1 MTTSLPEIITISQ
14 NKTRVLLFTSH
25 HSVPNLVHDILHF
38 NEKEFDYF
46 FKNKESNLE
55 NDFIILETNDAEV
68 ASEFKPNIVFISE
81 EYDFLNIEAILKN
94 IISGGI
100 LIYPQKLEQQI
111 EELTFFFRK
120 LPFSNIDFKKE
131 NNQII
136 LQTEIGSIPINSSD
150 ENLVKNL
157 AGIKILCQQ
166 FGVLN
171 EEFYEP
177 VMSFTD

>member
-25 HSVPNLVHDILHF
+25 ESVSNLIHDILDF
-38 NEKEFDYF
+38 NGKEFDYF
-46 FKNKESNLE
+46 FKNKEYNQE
-55 NDFIILETNDAEV
+55 NDFVILETNDLEA
-68 ASEFKPNIVFISE
+68 ASEFKPNIVFISDD
-81 EYDFLNIEAILKN
+81 YDFLNIESILKN

-100 LIYPQKLEQQI
+100 LIYPRKLEAQI
-111 EELTFFFRK
+111 EEQTFFFRK
-120 LPFSNIDFKKE
+120 LPFSNVEFKKE

-136 LQTEIGSIPINSSD
+136 LQTEMGAIPINSSD

-157 AGIKILCQQ
+157 DGIKILCQQ

-177 VMSFTD
+177 VMSFN